1 MASSRKRRPTADPL
15 ERSLLAAIKSA
26 VDQVLSDNPPAP
38 RTARSRSRADAP
50 LVVAYS
56 GGRDST
62 ALLALVCALRDSRA
76 HGFAQPHA
84 VHVHHGLHPEADSWV
99 DHCERQ
105 CSALKVPLSVRRV
118 RVERRRL
125 GVEAAA
131 RQARYRA
138 LAEAALELGA
148 GAVLTAHHLDDRLE
162 TFLLQWIRG
171 AGLEGLSAMA
181 QPREVDRADL
191 KGLSAMVEPRQL
203 DRADLKGLSAMAEA
217 REVDRADLK
226 GLSATAE
233 PRQLDRADSPLS
245 HVSGRGAGGEGG
257 RPAPILLLRPLLHI
271 PRERIEQYV
280 ERKALPFI
288 EDPSN
293 SDLRFDRNVV
303 RQRVMPELGR
313 LRSGFRAAAERSIE
327 LIAEG
332 AEVLR
337 SVAREDLQTC
347 TRDAPASM
355 LRIDRLAMLPEARRT
370 LVLREWLA
378 QADLTA
384 PPRARLLEALHQ
396 AIHAGADARILIRIG
411 EHELR
416 RHHGLLCLVAPR
428 RNAPALH
435 ALQWQGESE
444 LSVPSW
450 GGALVFTRTT
460 GEGFDA
466 RWLGAEPLQ
475 LRPRTGGERFKPHPT
490 RPSKRLKQIFQEARM
505 PEYQRSALPLVW
517 RDGRLIYVAGVGPD
531 VRMLVAEGERVRID
545 WVGAARL
552 LRD

>member
-15 ERSLLAAIKSA
+15 ERSLLTAVKAA
-26 VDQVLSDNPPAP
+26 VDDALADSPPAP
-38 RTARSRSRADAP
+38 RTSRSRARTDAP

-62 ALLALVCALRDSRA
+62 ALLGLACALRDERVR
-76 HGFAQPHA
+76 GFGRPHA
-84 VHVHHGLHPEADSWV
+84 VHVHHGLHPDADAWAE
-99 DHCERQ
+99 HCERQ
-105 CSALKVPLSVRRV
+105 CAALNVALSVHRV
-118 RVERRRL
+118 RVERRGI

-131 RQARYRA
+131 REARYRV
-138 LAEAALELGA
+138 LAETARELGA
-148 GAVLTAHHLDDRLE
+148 AAVLTAHHLDDRLE

-171 AGLEGLSAMA
+171 AGLDGLAGIADARDLDSA
-181 QPREVDRADL
+181 
-191 KGLSAMVEPRQL
+191 
-203 DRADLKGLSAMAEA
+203 
-217 REVDRADLK
+217 
-226 GLSATAE
+226 
-233 PRQLDRADSPLS
+233 LS
-245 HVSGRGAGGEGG
+245 HGSERGAESEQDLPAPGQRERSGGEGR
-257 RPAPILLLRPLLHI
+257 RPTSILLLRPLLHI
-271 PRERIEQYV
+271 PRERIERYV
-280 ERKALPFI
+280 EEKRMPFI

-293 SDLRFDRNVV
+293 LDLRFDRNVI
-303 RQRVMPELGR
+303 RQRVMPEFGR
-313 LRSGFRAAAERSIE
+313 LRSGFRGAAERSIE

-337 SVAREDLQTC
+337 SVARQDLQTC
-347 TRDAPASM
+347 MRDAPPSM

-378 QADLTA
+378 QAQLPA
-384 PPRARLLEALHQ
+384 PPRARLHEALQQ
-396 AIHAGADARILIRIG
+396 AIHAGADARVLIRIG

-416 RHHGLLCLVAPR
+416 RHRGLLCLNAPH

-435 ALQWQGESE
+435 ALQWQGENE
-444 LSVPSW
+444 LAVPSW
-450 GGALVFTRTT
+450 GGALVFTHTT

-490 RPSKRLKQIFQEARM
+490 RPSKRLKQIFQEARI

-517 RDGRLIYVAGVGPD
+517 RDGRLIYVAGIGPD
-531 VRMLVAEGERVRID
+531 VRMLVADGERIRID
-545 WVGAARL
+545 WVGAAPL

>member
-15 ERSLLAAIKSA
+15 ERSLIAAVKSA
-26 VDQVLSDNPPAP
+26 VDQALSDNSPARRSSGS
-38 RTARSRSRADAP
+38 RTRRDAP

-62 ALLALVCALRDSRA
+62 ALLNLVCALRDGRVR
-76 HGFAQPHA
+76 GFARPHA
-84 VHVHHGLHPEADSWV
+84 VHVHHGLHSDADSWA

-105 CSALKVPLSVRRV
+105 CAALNVPLSVRRV

-125 GVEAAA
+125 GTEAAA
-131 RQARYRA
+131 REVRYRA
-138 LAEAALELGA
+138 LAEAARELGA

-171 AGLEGLSAMA
+171 AGLEGLA
-181 QPREVDRADL
+181 
-191 KGLSAMVEPRQL
+191 
-203 DRADLKGLSAMAEA
+203 AMAEP
-217 REVDRADLK
+217 RE
-226 GLSATAE
+226 
-233 PRQLDRADSPLS
+233 LDGADSPLS
-245 HVSGRGAGGEGG
+245 HASGRGAGGESGHM
-257 RPAPILLLRPLLHI
+257 APILLLRPLLHI

-280 ERKALPFI
+280 QQKALAFV

-303 RQRVMPELGR
+303 RQVVMPGLGR

-332 AEVLR
+332 ADVLR

-347 TRDAPASM
+347 SRDAPASM
-355 LRIDRLAMLPEARRT
+355 LRLDRLAMLPQARQT

-378 QADLTA
+378 QAHLTP

-396 AIHAGADARILIRIG
+396 AIHAGADARMLIRIG

-416 RHHGLLCLVAPR
+416 RHHGLLCVIAPR
-428 RNAPALH
+428 RTTPALH
-435 ALQWQGESE
+435 ALQWQGESQ
-444 LSVPSW
+444 LAVPSW
-450 GGALVFTRTT
+450 GGALQFTLTT

-490 RPSKRLKQIFQEARM
+490 RPSKRLKQIFQEARI

-545 WVGAARL
+545 WIGAAPL